1 MRTQRVENKQ
11 LIPVKQREKMWEDL
25 RLIMGR
31 KKQRLNLQKL
41 AVKTGELKGNYLLP
55 FSDNIGNRLFP
66 LLLFQITKGSGWNV
80 SREAQRDLK

>member
-1 MRTQRVENKQ
+1 MRTQHVENKQ

-25 RLIMGR
+25 RLTMGV

-55 FSDNIGNRLFP
+55 FSAIIGNRLFP
-66 LLLFQITKGSGWNV
+66 LLPFQITKVSGWNV
-80 SREAQRDLK
+80 SGDAQRDLK